1 MCVGGGGR
9 KSWGEEGKESV
20 EGGGDL
26 SALAMLTCAAA
37 AWRLE
42 KEIHRPQRPGK
53 LNTCIESQTLPW
65 ITRDLADN

>member
-1 MCVGGGGR
+1 MGG
-9 KSWGEEGKESV
+9 
-20 EGGGDL
+20 GGGDL

-53 LNTCIESQTLPW
+53 LNTWTESQTLPW
-65 ITRDLADN
+65 IKRVLAYN